1 MKVLKFGGS
10 SIGSPKIIQQAKS
23 IIESQKE
30 SCIVVVSAFKGITD
44 QLIQL
49 ANLATQH
56 DNTYQNELIAI
67 RDRHNNIV
75 SESVEKSKQT
85 ELAKTVKELF
95 AELEDILK
103 GIYLL
108 REQTPK
114 TLDYI
119 LSFGE
124 RLSAIIISQ
133 VLQNGK
139 YYDARKFIRTNTNYG
154 AARVDFDYTESH
166 LVESFK
172 LLDHIPVIPGFI
184 GATEHDETT
193 TFGRGGS
200 DYTAAIIAAAL
211 NATKLEIWTDVD
223 GFMTA
228 DPKKVSKA
236 YAVRSMT
243 YAEAIELSH
252 FGAKVV
258 YAPTLHPVYKKDIP
272 VEIKNTL
279 NPSAKG
285 TIIGK
290 SDPSDQQTLIKG
302 ISSIDDVSLISI
314 QGAGM
319 VGVAGIS
326 MRVFRALAK
335 HKINVMLITQ
345 ASSECSITVAVIP
358 SDAHKAKEAIEEEF
372 QTEIFLRNEIKVN
385 TVSHLSIIAIVGE
398 RMRNTPGIS
407 ATLFKSLYQNGINVI
422 ATAQGSSE
430 LNISIVINKEN
441 LIKALNTIHEGF
453 FLSGYKELNVYLVGT
468 GLVGGALLKQIQK
481 QQPVLLKSKHLKV
494 NLVGVANVD
503 KMLFDTESIDLAAWQ
518 MRIDKEGEAVDLEKF
533 AKRIKENNLRNSVFV
548 DCTAH
553 HAPADQYLGLLDSF
567 VSVVTPNK
575 IACSA
580 EFCRYQAL
588 KTTAQKR
595 GVKFLYETNVGAGLP
610 IINTLNDLIMSGD
623 KIVKIEAVLSGTLNF
638 IFNVISAD
646 IPLSKTIKLAKEKGY
661 SEPDP
666 RIDLSGTDVV
676 RKILILARESGYALE
691 KEQVKV
697 NTFLP
702 KDCFEG
708 SLDEFWSKVEQFDV
722 GFETRRKELEKEGK
736 RWRFVARLE
745 NGEASVQLIEVDS
758 KHPAYVLEGSN
769 NIIILTTERYKE
781 LPMVIKGYGAGAEV
795 TAAGIFADIIRVAN
809 V

>member
-10 SIGSPKIIQQAKS
+10 SIGSPEMIQHAKT

-30 SCIVVVSAFKGITD
+30 SCIIVVSAFKGITD

-56 DNTYQNELIAI
+56 NIAYQNELLVIQKL
-67 RDRHNNIV
+67 HTNII
-75 SESVEKSKQT
+75 SKSVEKSKQ
-85 ELAKTVKELF
+85 EEVGKTVKEF
-95 AELEDILK
+95 FTKLEDILR

-108 REQTPK
+108 RELTPK
-114 TLDYI
+114 TLDYV

-124 RLSAIIISQ
+124 RLSAFIFAHTIN
-133 VLQNGK
+133 NGK
-139 YYDARKFIRTNTNYG
+139 YYDSRKLFRTNAAFG
-154 AARVDFDYTESH
+154 AARVDIDYTTGEIINA
-166 LVESFK
+166 FK
-172 LLDHIPVIPGFI
+172 LIDHVPVIPGFI

-200 DYTAAIIAAAL
+200 DYTASIVAAAL

-228 DPKKVSKA
+228 DPKKVTKA
-236 YAVRSMT
+236 YAIRSMT

-252 FGAKVV
+252 FGARVV
-258 YAPTLHPVYKKDIP
+258 YAPTLQPVYKKDIP

-279 NPSAKG
+279 NPSNKG

-290 SDPSDQQTLIKG
+290 SDTSEQQALIKG
-302 ISSIDDVSLISI
+302 ISSIDDVSLITI

-326 MRVFRALAK
+326 MRIFRALAK
-335 HKINVMLITQ
+335 HKINVILITQ

-385 TVSHLSIIAIVGE
+385 IVSHLSIIAIVGE

-441 LIKALNTIHEGF
+441 LIKALNTIHESF

-468 GLVGGALLKQIQK
+468 GLVGGALLKQILK
-481 QQPVLLKSKHLKV
+481 QQPVLLKSKHLKL

-503 KMLFDTESIDLAAWQ
+503 KMLFDTEGINVATWQ
-518 MRIDKEGEAVDLEKF
+518 QRIENEGDPVDLDKF
-533 AKRIKENNLRNSVFV
+533 AKRIKDNNLRNSVFV

-553 HAPADQYLGLLDSF
+553 PSPAAQYLGLLDSF

-575 IACSA
+575 IACSS
-580 EFCRYQAL
+580 EYCHYLAL

-610 IINTLNDLIMSGD
+610 VINTLNDLTMSGD

-646 IPLSKTIKLAKEKGY
+646 IPLSMTIKMAKEKGY

-702 KDCFEG
+702 PACFEG
-708 SLDEFWSKVEQFDV
+708 SLDDFWAMVEKHDES
-722 GFETRRKELEKEGK
+722 FEARRRELEKEGK

-745 NGEASVQLIEVDS
+745 NGEASVQLIEVDF

-781 LPMVIKGYGAGAEV
+781 LPMVIKGYGAGADV